1 MLILMATV
9 NSKRLVL
16 EKSLMQMF
24 NVLQTKADFELQT
37 RM

>member
-1 MLILMATV
+1 MATD

-24 NVLQTKADFELQT
+24 NLPQTLSDFELQLG
-37 RM
+37 M